1 MPLKTKRW
9 NDPREPDDG
18 FRLLICRYRP
28 RALPKAKETWDDW
41 CSALGP
47 STKLHADFYGKH
59 GLPISLTEYRHRYLD
74 EMKQQTEIIDE
85 LACMVAEGKTI
96 TLLCSSACVNE
107 AKCHRSLLREL
118 IEERVKAQKTCS

>member
-28 RALPKAKETWDDW
+28 RALPKADETWDDW
-41 CSALGP
+41 CSDMGP
-47 STKLHADFYGKH
+47 SKKLHADFYGKN
-59 GLPISLTEYRHRYLD
+59 GPPIGWPEYRRRYLE
-74 EMKQQTEIIDE
+74 EMKDQAEIIDE
-85 LACMVAEGKTI
+85 LASLVAEGKTV

-107 AKCHRSLLREL
+107 AQCHRSLLHGL
-118 IEERVKAQKTCS
+118 IEQRVRERAGK